1 MNSTTV
7 TSFNWMKDPNY
18 ASTVS
23 SNESVASFDTL
34 DSVSFSSEGFSEN
47 AMINSVEGESVSV
60 SIGEYSS
67 VFAMPA
73 SLAINYFNSSTA
85 EEENASIKEGVGL
98 SGHSQ
103 QYNAQSEL
111 DNVHATNATLIES
124 GLIIGGALIGDIPG
138 LAIGAVGAA
147 VYDALSS
154 PDIAQVPTDT
164 GSTIPATQDIL

>member
-34 DSVSFSSEGFSEN
+34 DSISFSSEGFSED
-47 AMINSVEGESVSV
+47 AMINSVEGESVFTSL
-60 SIGEYSS
+60 GEYSS

-73 SLAINYFNSSTA
+73 SLAINYFNSSAA
-85 EEENASIKEGVGL
+85 EAENALVKEGIGL

-111 DNVHATNATLIES
+111 DNVHATNSTLIES

-138 LAIGAVGAA
+138 LAIGAAGAA
-147 VYDALSS
+147 VYGALSS
-154 PDIAQVPTDT
+154 PDVAQVPTDT
-164 GSTIPATQDIL
+164 GSMIPAPQDIL